1 MLNIPITHLYNTV
14 LPITQEV
21 ESSLKLK
28 KSKSGRKPKLSN
40 SQINTLF
47 IISYLTNCPV
57 LRLAQLPIE
66 PNIKSYHIFR
76 KIRIKAVQAIQNPY
90 AVKSHNHSSL
100 MPVASLN
107 RARTQKIRQSAGRQ
121 FWGKRKRKLYSK
133 DYGKKVEFEEVYYGV
148 LEMVVCDT
156 EGTVYDLWYHPA
168 SYHEVK
174 SLRKRVS
181 KSVWLRR
188 LLSRFE
194 LIGDRG
200 YRGCDY
206 VRVC

>member
-1 MLNIPITHLYNTV
+1 
-14 LPITQEV
+14 
-21 ESSLKLK
+21 
-28 KSKSGRKPKLSN
+28 
-40 SQINTLF
+40 
-47 IISYLTNCPV
+47 
-57 LRLAQLPIE
+57 
-66 PNIKSYHIFR
+66 
-76 KIRIKAVQAIQNPY
+76 
-90 AVKSHNHSSL
+90 

-107 RARTQKIRQSAGRQ
+107 RARTQKIKRLAGRQ

-148 LEMVVCDT
+148 LA

-168 SYHEVK
+168 SYHEV